1 MQLLDTPKIPE
12 DALNRLFDALKVDAT
27 IKYLRADSFSW
38 SLESIKSFAEF
49 FKDLLCRITGISFIN
64 ALNDVNKIDVLL
76 DALGVNGTIENIK
89 LAHNYLRD
97 KGLDRLIDNLSKK
110 SIKTLELQNTNIR
123 LDNGI
128 INNFIKFLKESN
140 TEALDISSN
149 PITQENLIKLLE
161 DIKETKISDLDIS
174 GIFFDNVNVPALSS
188 FVKNTKLAGLNFSLS
203 TEVSEESKKALSDAI
218 KENKS
223 LIGCNILVIR

>member
-1 MQLLDTPKIPE
+1 M
-12 DALNRLFDALKVDAT
+12 
-27 IKYLRADSFSW
+27 
-38 SLESIKSFAEF
+38 
-49 FKDLLCRITGISFIN
+49 
-64 ALNDVNKIDVLL
+64 
-76 DALGVNGTIENIK
+76 
-89 LAHNYLRD
+89 
-97 KGLDRLIDNLSKK
+97 
-110 SIKTLELQNTNIR
+110 QNTNIR

-188 FVKNTKLAGLNFSLS
+188 FVKNAKLAGLNFSLS

-223 LIGCNILVIR
+223 LIGCNVLVIR

>member
-1 MQLLDTPKIPE
+1 MQ
-12 DALNRLFDALKVDAT
+12 
-27 IKYLRADSFSW
+27 
-38 SLESIKSFAEF
+38 
-49 FKDLLCRITGISFIN
+49 
-64 ALNDVNKIDVLL
+64 
-76 DALGVNGTIENIK
+76 NI
-89 LAHNYLRD
+89 
-97 KGLDRLIDNLSKK
+97 
-110 SIKTLELQNTNIR
+110 NIR

-174 GIFFDNVNVPALSS
+174 GIFFDNDNVPALSS

-223 LIGCNILVIR
+223 LSGCNILGYKIGMKSQDRQALDAQITEITDENNLTLKDVAEVLKNYYENPNMILLNEIFGHYLKLYKGLNKNYLKEELKNLGVTDTEKVFKTVDKLGEGVTSFCEEG